1 MTGNWAVVYKRLSEI
16 ITIIKVYKNV
26 PLEWVD
32 FSSLELVEFLAYKY
46 LIGRK

>member
-1 MTGNWAVVYKRLSEI
+1 MYKRLSEI
-16 ITIIKVYKNV
+16 ITINKVYKNV

-32 FSSLELVEFLAYKY
+32 FSSLELVEFSANKY